1 MDKNMT
7 LEKRIAAELY
17 CYQGKMSVFVDD
29 LQGHTVEVG
38 ADEEFET
45 ASTIKAFILAALYLQ
60 AQRGKAD
67 LAEEITYEQSQFVDG
82 SGMLRA
88 LGVGAKLKV
97 KDTATMMIICSDNI
111 ATNMII
117 DYLGLDT
124 INACI
129 RELGFAHTVLH
140 NPLHFDRYRR
150 LGTTTP
156 RDYAALFARIAKG
169 ELVSREASAEMLAI
183 LRQQHYNTML
193 THDFPQYYLDCE
205 ETGAPELIWVASKS
219 GSMNAC
225 RNDGGIVHT
234 PYGEY
239 VIVLMNKDFH
249 DIIEYNEHPA
259 MVYGARVSRM
269 ILDQVLACEGRLSL
283 SGDARSPKEQNWK
296 NKRNYNNGYHALAM
310 DDGVSRSDDGLCR
323 LCGFGSRRRRSY
335 QPAGLSVCRASA
347 PLHLCYQQIQRRLR
361 HHFCHSQLFQKRCNE
376 PEGGHPCS
384 HWQLC
389 GQCPGGTY
397 RAAAQR

>member
-140 NPLHFDRYRR
+140 NPLHFDRYRQ

-169 ELVSREASAEMLAI
+169 ELVSREASAEMLSI

-193 THDFPQYYLDCE
+193 THDLPAVLPRLRGDRRAGADLGGQQERQHERLPQ
-205 ETGAPELIWVASKS
+205 
-219 GSMNAC
+219 
-225 RNDGGIVHT
+225 
-234 PYGEY
+234 
-239 VIVLMNKDFH
+239 
-249 DIIEYNEHPA
+249 
-259 MVYGARVSRM
+259 
-269 ILDQVLACEGRLSL
+269 
-283 SGDARSPKEQNWK
+283 
-296 NKRNYNNGYHALAM
+296 
-310 DDGVSRSDDGLCR
+310 
-323 LCGFGSRRRRSY
+323 RRRHCPHPLRR
-335 QPAGLSVCRASA
+335 VCHRADEQGFSRY
-347 PLHLCYQQIQRRLR
+347 HRVQ
-361 HHFCHSQLFQKRCNE
+361 
-376 PEGGHPCS
+376 
-384 HWQLC
+384 
-389 GQCPGGTY
+389 
-397 RAAAQR
+397 

>member
-1 MDKNMT
+1 MDPNMT

-17 CYQGKMSVFVDD
+17 SYQGKMSVFADD

-45 ASTIKAFILAALYLQ
+45 ASTIKVYLLAALYLQ
-60 AQRGKAD
+60 ASRGRAD
-67 LAEEITYEQSQFVDG
+67 LEQEIAYEASQYVDG

-97 KDTATMMIICSDNI
+97 RDVATMMIICSDNI
-111 ATNMII
+111 ATNMLI
-117 DYLGLDT
+117 DYLGLDA

-129 RELGFAHTVLH
+129 RELGFARTRLH
-140 NPLHFDRYRR
+140 NALHFDRYHT

-156 RDYAALFARIAKG
+156 REYAALFARIAKG
-169 ELVSREASAEMLAI
+169 ELVSPEASAQMLHI

-193 THDFPQYYLDCE
+193 TRDFPQYYLDCE

-225 RNDGGIVHT
+225 RNDGGIFHT

-239 VIVLMNKDFH
+239 VLVLMNKDFH
-249 DIIEYNEHPA
+249 DIIEYNDHPA

-269 ILDQVLACEGRLSL
+269 ILDQVLACEGKL
-283 SGDARSPKEQNWK
+283 
-296 NKRNYNNGYHALAM
+296 YLA
-310 DDGVSRSDDGLCR
+310 
-323 LCGFGSRRRRSY
+323 
-335 QPAGLSVCRASA
+335 
-347 PLHLCYQQIQRRLR
+347 
-361 HHFCHSQLFQKRCNE
+361 
-376 PEGGHPCS
+376 
-384 HWQLC
+384 
-389 GQCPGGTY
+389 
-397 RAAAQR
+397 

>member
-1 MDKNMT
+1 MAQKIMVGMSGGVDSSVAAYLLKKQGYEVTGVTFKLWDDPT
-7 LEKRIAAELY
+7 LESGCCSADDVRDAAYVCQQLGIPHY
-17 CYQGKMSVFVDD
+17 VLNYKD
-29 LQGHTVEVG
+29 LFRQEVVG
-38 ADEEFET
+38 PF
-45 ASTIKAFILAALYLQ
+45 
-60 AQRGKAD
+60 
-67 LAEEITYEQSQFVDG
+67 AEEY
-82 SGMLRA
+82 LR
-88 LGVGAKLKV
+88 GRTPNPCISCNRYIKFGAFSHKL
-97 KDTATMMIICSDNI
+97 
-111 ATNMII
+111 
-117 DYLGLDT
+117 
-124 INACI
+124 
-129 RELGFAHTVLH
+129 RELGFDHTVLH
-140 NPLHFDRYRR
+140 NPLHFDRYRQ

-283 SGDARSPKEQNWK
+283 S
-296 NKRNYNNGYHALAM
+296 
-310 DDGVSRSDDGLCR
+310 
-323 LCGFGSRRRRSY
+323 
-335 QPAGLSVCRASA
+335 
-347 PLHLCYQQIQRRLR
+347 
-361 HHFCHSQLFQKRCNE
+361 
-376 PEGGHPCS
+376 
-384 HWQLC
+384 
-389 GQCPGGTY
+389 
-397 RAAAQR
+397 

>member
-7 LEKRIAAELY
+7 LEKRIDAELY
-17 CYQGKMSVFVDD
+17 SYQGRMSVFVDD
-29 LQGHTVEVG
+29 LQGHTVERG

-45 ASTIKAFILAALYLQ
+45 ASVIKAFLLAALYLQ
-60 AQRGKAD
+60 AER
-67 LAEEITYEQSQFVDG
+67 G

-88 LGVGAKLKV
+88 LGVGARLKV

-111 ATNMII
+111 ATNMLI

-140 NPLHFDRYRR
+140 NALHFDRYRQ

-156 RDYAALFARIAKG
+156 RDYASLLAQMARG
-169 ELVSREASAEMLAI
+169 TLVSKAASVEMLAI

-193 THDFPQYYLDCE
+193 TKDFPQYYLDCE
-205 ETGAPELIWVASKS
+205 ETGAPELLWVASKS

-249 DIIEYNEHPA
+249 DIIEYNDHPA

-269 ILDQVLACEGRLSL
+269 ILDQILACEGKLYL
-283 SGDARSPKEQNWK
+283 K
-296 NKRNYNNGYHALAM
+296 
-310 DDGVSRSDDGLCR
+310 
-323 LCGFGSRRRRSY
+323 
-335 QPAGLSVCRASA
+335 
-347 PLHLCYQQIQRRLR
+347 
-361 HHFCHSQLFQKRCNE
+361 
-376 PEGGHPCS
+376 
-384 HWQLC
+384 
-389 GQCPGGTY
+389 
-397 RAAAQR
+397 

>member
-1 MDKNMT
+1 MDPNMT

-17 CYQGKMSVFVDD
+17 SYQGKMSVFADD

-45 ASTIKAFILAALYLQ
+45 ASTIKVYLLAALYLQ
-60 AQRGKAD
+60 ASRGKAD
-67 LAEEITYEQSQFVDG
+67 LEKEIAYEQSQYADG

-97 KDTATMMIICSDNI
+97 RDAATMMIICSDNI
-111 ATNMII
+111 ATNMLI

-129 RELGFAHTVLH
+129 RELGFVRTTLH
-140 NPLHFDRYRR
+140 NSLHFDRYHT

-156 RDYAALFARIAKG
+156 REYAALFARIAKG
-169 ELVSREASAEMLAI
+169 QLVSPEASAEMLHI

-193 THDFPQYYLDCE
+193 TRDFPQYYLDCE
-205 ETGAPELIWVASKS
+205 ETGAPELLWVASKS

-225 RNDGGIVHT
+225 RNDGGIFHT

-239 VIVLMNKDFH
+239 VLVLMNKDFH
-249 DIIEYNEHPA
+249 DIIEYNDHPA

-269 ILDQVLACEGRLSL
+269 ILDQVLACEGKLYL
-283 SGDARSPKEQNWK
+283 E
-296 NKRNYNNGYHALAM
+296 
-310 DDGVSRSDDGLCR
+310 
-323 LCGFGSRRRRSY
+323 
-335 QPAGLSVCRASA
+335 
-347 PLHLCYQQIQRRLR
+347 
-361 HHFCHSQLFQKRCNE
+361 
-376 PEGGHPCS
+376 
-384 HWQLC
+384 
-389 GQCPGGTY
+389 
-397 RAAAQR
+397 